1 MERQTKKTQGKP
13 IMLKSA
19 ERALPQY
26 SGTLDLDLLE
36 TMRKSKSGER
46 LAARVDIKMKE

>member
-1 MERQTKKTQGKP
+1 MQGKP

-36 TMRKSKSGER
+36 TKRKRESER
-46 LAARVDIKMKE
+46 LAARVDIKKKE